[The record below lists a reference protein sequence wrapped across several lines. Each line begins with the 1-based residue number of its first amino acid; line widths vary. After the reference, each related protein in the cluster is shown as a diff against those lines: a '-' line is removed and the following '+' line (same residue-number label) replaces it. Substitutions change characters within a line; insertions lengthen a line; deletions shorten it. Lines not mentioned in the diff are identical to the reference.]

1 MKGRDY
7 RMKTKGKMIAYWTV
21 TSILVFAIML
31 SGIGQLM
38 QYGGN
43 VELVTNLGYPLYILT
58 ILGIW
63 KVLGAIALLVPG
75 FPRLKEWV
83 HAGIF
88 FLMTGA
94 ALSHAFANDY
104 GDYGFNMI
112 LPLSYA
118 ALNIASWVLRP
129 QSRILGSLLGI
140 TEKRTKKPKLSIQK
154 NQSILE

>member
-1 MKGRDY
+1 MSMVIGAETIAKLETQPR
-7 RMKTKGKMIAYWTV
+7 GKIIAYWTV
-21 TSILVFAIML
+21 TLLLTAAVML

-43 VELVTNLGYPLYILT
+43 IELVKNLGYPLYVLT

-63 KVLGAIALLVPG
+63 KVLGAVALVVPG

-104 GDYGFNMI
+104 GDYGFALI

-118 ALNIASWVLRP
+118 ALNFASWALRP
-129 QSRILGSLLGI
+129 KSR
-140 TEKRTKKPKLSIQK
+140 KL
-154 NQSILE
+154 

>member
-1 MKGRDY
+1 MVHLKRRKGS
-7 RMKTKGKMIAYWTV
+7 RMKTNGKKIAYWTV
-21 TSILVFAIML
+21 TSLLVVAIML

-43 VELVTNLGYPLYILT
+43 VELVTNLGYPLYIMT

-104 GDYGFNMI
+104 GNYGFNMI

-118 ALNIASWVLRP
+118 ALNIASWILRP
-129 QSRILGSLLGI
+129 QSRILGSLLGNTI
-140 TEKRTKKPKLSIQK
+140 ERAKK
-154 NQSILE
+154 QSLAFK

>member
-1 MKGRDY
+1 MRNMIGAEATAKVESRL
-7 RMKTKGKMIAYWTV
+7 RGKMIAYWTA
-21 TSILVFAIML
+21 TILLAAAVML

-43 VELVTNLGYPLYILT
+43 VELVTKLGYPLYVLT

-63 KVLGAIALLVPG
+63 KVLGAIALVVPG

-94 ALSHAFANDY
+94 ALSHAFADDY
-104 GDYGFNMI
+104 GDGGLNII

-118 ALNIASWVLRP
+118 ALNIAAWALRP
-129 QSRILGSLLGI
+129 KSR
-140 TEKRTKKPKLSIQK
+140 KL
-154 NQSILE
+154 

>member
-1 MKGRDY
+1 
-7 RMKTKGKMIAYWTV
+7 MKTKGKMIAYWTV
-21 TSILVFAIML
+21 TSLLAVAIML

-43 VELVTNLGYPLYILT
+43 VELVTNIDYPLYILT

-63 KVLGAIALLVPG
+63 KVLGAIALLMPG

-94 ALSHAFANDY
+94 ALSHVFANDY
-104 GDYGFNMI
+104 GDYGFNII

-129 QSRILGSLLGI
+129 KSRILGSLLVNI
-140 TEKRTKKPKLSIQK
+140 EKRAEK
-154 NQSILE
+154 QSLAFK

>member
-1 MKGRDY
+1 MSQTISAEMISRVETKPRGRL
-7 RMKTKGKMIAYWTV
+7 IAYWTV
-21 TSILVFAIML
+21 TFLLAATVML

-43 VELVTNLGYPLYILT
+43 LELVTNLGYPIYVLT
-58 ILGIW
+58 ILGMW
-63 KVLGAIALLVPG
+63 KVLGAIALVMPG

-104 GDYGFNMI
+104 GDYGFQII
-112 LPLSYA
+112 LPLFYA
-118 ALNIASWVLRP
+118 ALNIASWTLRP
-129 QSRILGSLLGI
+129 KSR
-140 TEKRTKKPKLSIQK
+140 KL
-154 NQSILE
+154 

>member
-1 MKGRDY
+1 MSKMIGAETTVKADLMPR
-7 RMKTKGKMIAYWTV
+7 GKMIAYWSV
-21 TSILVFAIML
+21 TLLLSAAVML

-63 KVLGAIALLVPG
+63 KVLGSIALVVPG

-104 GDYGFNMI
+104 GDYGFNLI

-118 ALNIASWVLRP
+118 ALNIASWALRP
-129 QSRILGSLLGI
+129 KSRML
-140 TEKRTKKPKLSIQK
+140 
-154 NQSILE
+154 

>member
-1 MKGRDY
+1 
-7 RMKTKGKMIAYWTV
+7 MKTKGKMIAYWTV
-21 TSILVFAIML
+21 TSLLAVAIML

-43 VELVTNLGYPLYILT
+43 VELVTNNDYPLYILT

-63 KVLGAIALLVPG
+63 KVLGAIALLMPG

-104 GDYGFNMI
+104 GDYGFNII

-118 ALNIASWVLRP
+118 VLNIASWVLRP
-129 QSRILGSLLGI
+129 QSRILGSLLGN
-140 TEKRTKKPKLSIQK
+140 TEKRAEK
-154 NQSILE
+154 QSLAFK

>member
-1 MKGRDY
+1 MRRKQMSKIIGTETTAKVETRPQA
-7 RMKTKGKMIAYWTV
+7 KMIAYWTV
-21 TSILVFAIML
+21 TLLLAAAVML

-43 VELVTNLGYPLYILT
+43 LELVTNLGYPLYVLT

-63 KVLGAIALLVPG
+63 KVLGAIALVVPG

-94 ALSHAFANDY
+94 ALSHLFANDY
-104 GDYGFNMI
+104 GDYGFNII

-118 ALNIASWVLRP
+118 ALNIASWALRP
-129 QSRILGSLLGI
+129 KSR
-140 TEKRTKKPKLSIQK
+140 KL
-154 NQSILE
+154 

>member
-1 MKGRDY
+1 MSKSIVMETTARVEFKP
-7 RMKTKGKMIAYWTV
+7 RGKMIAYWSV
-21 TSILVFAIML
+21 TFLLAAAVML

-43 VELVTNLGYPLYILT
+43 VELVTKLGYPLYMLT

-63 KVLGAIALLVPG
+63 KVLGAIALVVPG

-94 ALSHAFANDY
+94 ALSHALANDF
-104 GDYGFNMI
+104 GDYGFSII
-112 LPLSYA
+112 LPLFYTV
-118 ALNIASWVLRP
+118 LNMVSWALRP
-129 QSRILGSLLGI
+129 QNR
-140 TEKRTKKPKLSIQK
+140 KL
-154 NQSILE
+154 

>member
-1 MKGRDY
+1 MSQTISAEMISRAE
-7 RMKTKGKMIAYWTV
+7 TKPRGKLIAYWTV
-21 TSILVFAIML
+21 TFLLVATVML

-43 VELVTNLGYPLYILT
+43 LALVTNLGYPIYVLT
-58 ILGIW
+58 ILGMW
-63 KVLGAIALLVPG
+63 KVLGAIALVMPG

-104 GDYGFNMI
+104 GDYGFHII
-112 LPLSYA
+112 LPLFHA
-118 ALNIASWVLRP
+118 ALNIASWTLRP
-129 QSRILGSLLGI
+129 KSR
-140 TEKRTKKPKLSIQK
+140 KL
-154 NQSILE
+154 

>member
-1 MKGRDY
+1 MGQINGVETIAKAETNPR
-7 RMKTKGKMIAYWTV
+7 GKMMAYWSV
-21 TSILVFAIML
+21 TLLLAVAIML

-38 QYGGN
+38 QFGGN
-43 VELVTNLGYPLYILT
+43 IELVTNLGYPLYILT

-63 KVLGAIALLVPG
+63 KVLGAIALIIPG

-94 ALSHAFANDY
+94 ALSHALANDY
-104 GDYGFNMI
+104 GAYGFYII

-118 ALNIASWVLRP
+118 ALNIASWALRP
-129 QSRILGSLLGI
+129 MSR
-140 TEKRTKKPKLSIQK
+140 KL
-154 NQSILE
+154 

>member
-1 MKGRDY
+1 MSKSIGVETTARVEFQP
-7 RMKTKGKMIAYWTV
+7 RGKLIAYWSV
-21 TSILVFAIML
+21 TFLLAAAVML

-43 VELVTNLGYPLYILT
+43 VELVTKLGYPVYMLT

-63 KVLGAIALLVPG
+63 KVLGAIALVMPG

-94 ALSHAFANDY
+94 ALSHAFANDF
-104 GDYGFNMI
+104 GDYGFSII
-112 LPLSYA
+112 LPLFYTV
-118 ALNIASWVLRP
+118 LNMVSWALRP
-129 QSRILGSLLGI
+129 QNR
-140 TEKRTKKPKLSIQK
+140 KL
-154 NQSILE
+154 

>member
-1 MKGRDY
+1 MNNIRGTETNAKVQTQPR
-7 RMKTKGKMIAYWTV
+7 GKMIAYWTV
-21 TSILVFAIML
+21 TLLLAAALML

-58 ILGIW
+58 LLGVW
-63 KVLGAIALLVPG
+63 KALGVISLIVPG
-75 FPRLKEWV
+75 FPRLKEWA

-104 GDYGFNMI
+104 GNYGFFMGTT
-112 LPLSYA
+112 SKE
-118 ALNIASWVLRP
+118 P
-129 QSRILGSLLGI
+129 Q
-140 TEKRTKKPKLSIQK
+140 TKLSSK
-154 NQSILE
+154 

>member
-1 MKGRDY
+1 MSKSIGVETTARVEFQP
-7 RMKTKGKMIAYWTV
+7 RGKWIAYWSV
-21 TSILVFAIML
+21 TFLLAAAVML

-43 VELVTNLGYPLYILT
+43 VELVTKLGYPLYMLT

-63 KVLGAIALLVPG
+63 KVLGAIALVVPG

-94 ALSHAFANDY
+94 ALSHAFANDF
-104 GDYGFNMI
+104 GEYGFSII
-112 LPLSYA
+112 LPLFYTV
-118 ALNIASWVLRP
+118 LNIVSWVLRP
-129 QSRILGSLLGI
+129 QNR
-140 TEKRTKKPKLSIQK
+140 KL
-154 NQSILE
+154 

>member
-1 MKGRDY
+1 MSKIIGAAETMNVETQPR
-7 RMKTKGKMIAYWTV
+7 GKMIAYWSV
-21 TSILVFAIML
+21 TLLLAAALLL

-43 VELVTNLGYPLYILT
+43 VELMTNLGYPLYIMT
-58 ILGIW
+58 ILGFS
-63 KVLGAIALLVPG
+63 KVLGVIALVVPG
-75 FPRLKEWV
+75 FPRLKEWA

-104 GDYGFNMI
+104 GHYGFYII

-118 ALNIASWVLRP
+118 ALNIASWALRP
-129 QSRILGSLLGI
+129 KSR
-140 TEKRTKKPKLSIQK
+140 KL
-154 NQSILE
+154 